1 MGRFAWIVATAFVAV
16 GLLCLLAASGV
27 LFGGPMGMMGG
38 MMVTMRLAAILFV
51 LVLLLA
57 VLALIMYLARV
68 LTSATARERHCAHCG
83 RPLQPAWRVCP
94 YCGERV
100 GERDEM

>member
-1 MGRFAWIVATAFVAV
+1 MGRSAWFVAAAFVFV

-27 LFGGPMGMMGG
+27 WLGGPMGMMGG

-57 VLALIMYLARV
+57 ALALILYLART
-68 LTSATARERHCAHCG
+68 LTSGNARERHCAHCG

-94 YCGERV
+94 YCGERLR
-100 GERDEM
+100 ERDEM